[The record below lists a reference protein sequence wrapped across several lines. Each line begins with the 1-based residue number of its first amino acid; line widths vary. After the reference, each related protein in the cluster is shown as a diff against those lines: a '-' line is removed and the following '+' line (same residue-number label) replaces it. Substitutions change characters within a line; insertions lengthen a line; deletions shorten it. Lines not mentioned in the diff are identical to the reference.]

1 MFIVGIVSWWYGAGW
16 KSLIV
21 RVREA
26 LLTVYDNF
34 SLGLLLRTLFSP
46 WRQISAGRV
55 RGPLGVQIRA
65 FFDRL
70 ISRIIGGIV
79 RSVVLIFGSIAVLG
93 VALVGLLRIVLW
105 PLLPLFPIVATIWA
119 ITGWIP

>member
-1 MFIVGIVSWWYGAGW
+1 M
-16 KSLIV
+16 IV

-55 RGPLGVQIRA
+55 RGPLGVQVRA

-105 PLLPLFPIVATIWA
+105 PLLPLFPIVATIWT
-119 ITGWIP
+119 ITGWIPWHL